1 MRRHKVLYILLLL
14 VIVCSVLFLVYGLN
28 PNSYQYALSRRIP
41 KLIAIAMTGSGV
53 AVSSVIFQT
62 VTNNRILTPSVLG
75 LDSLYNLFQTL
86 IVFSLGS
93 LNVALMGSNLNFLI
107 AGGLMIIFS
116 LLLFKMMF
124 RRENTNLFF
133 LLMIGMIFGTLFSSL
148 SSFMQMVM
156 DPNEFLIVQNKMFA
170 SFNNVKS
177 SLLGISTITM
187 GLTLFWVLKDA
198 KKLDVIALGKEQAI
212 NLGIDYDRMVRKMLV
227 AVAILVSV
235 STALVGPI
243 TFLGILVT
251 NLAYQMIKDYR
262 HSIVIPT
269 SILLSLLAL
278 IGGQFLVERVFQF
291 NTTIGVIINFVG
303 GLYFIYILLKEE
315 RLCLRLKIFQKNM
328 VLKQS

>member
-1 MRRHKVLYILLLL
+1 MRRHKVLYILFLL
-14 VIVCSVLFLVYGLN
+14 VVVCSVLFLVYGLN

-107 AGGLMIIFS
+107 AGGLMIVFS
-116 LLLFKMMF
+116 LFLFKMMF

-315 RLCLRLKIFQKNM
+315 RL
-328 VLKQS
+328 

>member
-1 MRRHKVLYILLLL
+1 MRRHKVLYILFLL
-14 VIVCSVLFLVYGLN
+14 VVVCSVLFLVYGLN

-41 KLIAIAMTGSGV
+41 KLIAIAMTGSGI

-107 AGGLMIIFS
+107 AGGLMIIFL

-251 NLAYQMIKDYR
+251 NLAYQMINDYR

-315 RLCLRLKIFQKNM
+315 RL
-328 VLKQS
+328 

>member
-1 MRRHKVLYILLLL
+1 MRRHKVLYILFLL
-14 VIVCSVLFLVYGLN
+14 VVVCSVLFLVYGLN

-170 SFNNVKS
+170 SFNNVKA

-198 KKLDVIALGKEQAI
+198 KKLDVLALGKEQAI
-212 NLGIDYDRMVRKMLV
+212 NLGIDYDRMVRKLLI

-235 STALVGPI
+235 STALVGPV

-315 RLCLRLKIFQKNM
+315 RL
-328 VLKQS
+328 

>member
-1 MRRHKVLYILLLL
+1 MRRHKVLYILFLL
-14 VIVCSVLFLVYGLN
+14 VVVCSVLFLVYGLN

-235 STALVGPI
+235 STALVGPV

-251 NLAYQMIKDYR
+251 NLAYQMINDYR

-315 RLCLRLKIFQKNM
+315 RL
-328 VLKQS
+328 

>member
-1 MRRHKVLYILLLL
+1 M
-14 VIVCSVLFLVYGLN
+14 
-28 PNSYQYALSRRIP
+28 
-41 KLIAIAMTGSGV
+41 
-53 AVSSVIFQT
+53 
-62 VTNNRILTPSVLG
+62 
-75 LDSLYNLFQTL
+75 
-86 IVFSLGS
+86 IVFSL
-93 LNVALMGSNLNFLI
+93 F
-107 AGGLMIIFS
+107 
-116 LLLFKMMF
+116 LFKMMF

-133 LLMIGMIFGTLFSSL
+133 LLMIGMIFVTLFSSL

-170 SFNNVKS
+170 SFNNVKA
-177 SLLGISTITM
+177 SLLGISMITM
-187 GLTLFWVLKDA
+187 GLTLFWVLKDV
-198 KKLDVIALGKEQAI
+198 KKLDVLALGKEQAI
-212 NLGIDYDRMVRKMLV
+212 NLGIDYDRMVRKLLI

-235 STALVGPI
+235 STALVGPV

-251 NLAYQMIKDYR
+251 NLAYQMINDYR

-315 RLCLRLKIFQKNM
+315 RL
-328 VLKQS
+328 

>member
-1 MRRHKVLYILLLL
+1 MRRHKVLYILFLL
-14 VIVCSVLFLVYGLN
+14 VVVCSVLFLVYGLN

-133 LLMIGMIFGTLFSSL
+133 LLMIGMIFGTLFSRL

-177 SLLGISTITM
+177 SLLGISMITM

-315 RLCLRLKIFQKNM
+315 RL
-328 VLKQS
+328 

>member
-14 VIVCSVLFLVYGLN
+14 VVVCSVLFLVYGLN

-107 AGGLMIIFS
+107 AGGLMIVFS
-116 LLLFKMMF
+116 LFLFKMMF

-177 SLLGISTITM
+177 SLLGISMITM
-187 GLTLFWVLKDA
+187 GLTLFWVLKDV
-198 KKLDVIALGKEQAI
+198 KKLDVLALGKEQAI
-212 NLGIDYDRMVRKMLV
+212 NLGIDYDRMVRKLLI

-235 STALVGPI
+235 STALVGPV

-251 NLAYQMIKDYR
+251 NLAYQMINDYR
-262 HSIVIPT
+262 HILIIPT

-291 NTTIGVIINFVG
+291 NTTIGVIINFIG

-315 RLCLRLKIFQKNM
+315 RL
-328 VLKQS
+328 

>member
-1 MRRHKVLYILLLL
+1 MRRHKVLYILFLL
-14 VIVCSVLFLVYGLN
+14 VVVCSVLFLVYGLN

-107 AGGLMIIFS
+107 AGGLMIVFS
-116 LLLFKMMF
+116 LFLFKMMF

-243 TFLGILVT
+243 TVLGILVT
-251 NLAYQMIKDYR
+251 NVAYQMIKDYR

-315 RLCLRLKIFQKNM
+315 RL
-328 VLKQS
+328 

>member
-1 MRRHKVLYILLLL
+1 MRRHKVLYILFLL
-14 VIVCSVLFLVYGLN
+14 VVVCSVLFLVYGLN

-133 LLMIGMIFGTLFSSL
+133 LLMIGMIFGKLFSSL

-315 RLCLRLKIFQKNM
+315 RL
-328 VLKQS
+328 

>member
-14 VIVCSVLFLVYGLN
+14 VVVCSVLFLVYGLN

-53 AVSSVIFQT
+53 AVSSVVFQT

-107 AGGLMIIFS
+107 AGGLMIVFS
-116 LLLFKMMF
+116 LFLFKMMF

-170 SFNNVKS
+170 SFNNVKA
-177 SLLGISTITM
+177 SLLGISMITM
-187 GLTLFWVLKDA
+187 GLTLFWVLKDV
-198 KKLDVIALGKEQAI
+198 KKLDVLALGKEQAI
-212 NLGIDYDRMVRKMLV
+212 NLGIDYDRMVRKLLI

-235 STALVGPI
+235 STALVGPV

-251 NLAYQMIKDYR
+251 NLAYQMINDYR

-315 RLCLRLKIFQKNM
+315 RL
-328 VLKQS
+328 

>member
-14 VIVCSVLFLVYGLN
+14 VVVCSVLFLVYGLN

-53 AVSSVIFQT
+53 AVSSVVFQT

-107 AGGLMIIFS
+107 AGGLMIVFS
-116 LLLFKMMF
+116 LFLFKMMF

-170 SFNNVKS
+170 SFNNVKA
-177 SLLGISTITM
+177 SLLGISMITM

-315 RLCLRLKIFQKNM
+315 RL
-328 VLKQS
+328 

>member
-177 SLLGISTITM
+177 SLLGISMITM

-315 RLCLRLKIFQKNM
+315 RL
-328 VLKQS
+328 

>member
-1 MRRHKVLYILLLL
+1 MK
-14 VIVCSVLFLVYGLN
+14 

-41 KLIAIAMTGSGV
+41 KLIAIAMTGSGI

-177 SLLGISTITM
+177 SLLGISMITM

-315 RLCLRLKIFQKNM
+315 RL
-328 VLKQS
+328 

>member
-14 VIVCSVLFLVYGLN
+14 VVVCSVLFLVYGLN

-62 VTNNRILTPSVLG
+62 VTNNRMLTPSVVG

-107 AGGLMIIFS
+107 AGGLMIVFS
-116 LLLFKMMF
+116 LFLFKMMF

-235 STALVGPI
+235 STVLVGPI

-315 RLCLRLKIFQKNM
+315 RL
-328 VLKQS
+328 

>member
-1 MRRHKVLYILLLL
+1 MRRHKVLYILFLL
-14 VIVCSVLFLVYGLN
+14 VVVCSVLFLVYGLN

-107 AGGLMIIFS
+107 AGGLMIVFS
-116 LLLFKMMF
+116 LFLFKMMF

-212 NLGIDYDRMVRKMLV
+212 NLWIDYDRMVRKMLV

-235 STALVGPI
+235 STTLVGPI

-315 RLCLRLKIFQKNM
+315 RL
-328 VLKQS
+328 

>member
-1 MRRHKVLYILLLL
+1 MRRHKVLYILFLL
-14 VIVCSVLFLVYGLN
+14 VVVCSVLFLVYGLN

-170 SFNNVKS
+170 SFNNVKA
-177 SLLGISTITM
+177 SLLGISMITM
-187 GLTLFWVLKDA
+187 GLTLFWVLKDV
-198 KKLDVIALGKEQAI
+198 KKLDVLALGKEQAI
-212 NLGIDYDRMVRKMLV
+212 NLGIDYDRMVRKLLI

-235 STALVGPI
+235 STALVGPV

-291 NTTIGVIINFVG
+291 NTTLGVIINFVG

-315 RLCLRLKIFQKNM
+315 RL
-328 VLKQS
+328 

>member
-28 PNSYQYALSRRIP
+28 PSSYQYALSRRIP
-41 KLIAIAMTGSGV
+41 KLIAIAMTGSGI

-177 SLLGISTITM
+177 SLLGISMITM

-315 RLCLRLKIFQKNM
+315 RL
-328 VLKQS
+328 

>member
-1 MRRHKVLYILLLL
+1 MRRHKVLYILFLL
-14 VIVCSVLFLVYGLN
+14 VVVCSVLFLVYGLN

-315 RLCLRLKIFQKNM
+315 RL
-328 VLKQS
+328 

>member
-53 AVSSVIFQT
+53 AVSSVVFQT

-177 SLLGISTITM
+177 SLLGISMITM
-187 GLTLFWVLKDA
+187 GLTLFWVLKDV
-198 KKLDVIALGKEQAI
+198 KKLDVLALGKEQAI
-212 NLGIDYDRMVRKMLV
+212 NLGIDYDRMVRKLLI

-235 STALVGPI
+235 STALVGPV

-315 RLCLRLKIFQKNM
+315 RL
-328 VLKQS
+328 

>member
-1 MRRHKVLYILLLL
+1 MRRHKVLYILFLL
-14 VIVCSVLFLVYGLN
+14 VVCSVLFLVYGLN

-107 AGGLMIIFS
+107 AGGLMIVFS
-116 LLLFKMMF
+116 LFLFKMMF

-235 STALVGPI
+235 STTLVGPI

-315 RLCLRLKIFQKNM
+315 RL
-328 VLKQS
+328 

>member
-1 MRRHKVLYILLLL
+1 
-14 VIVCSVLFLVYGLN
+14 LVYGLN

-107 AGGLMIIFS
+107 AGGLMIVFS
-116 LLLFKMMF
+116 LFLFKMMF

-177 SLLGISTITM
+177 SLLGISMITM
-187 GLTLFWVLKDA
+187 GLTLFWVLKDV
-198 KKLDVIALGKEQAI
+198 KKLDVLALGKEQAI
-212 NLGIDYDRMVRKMLV
+212 NLGIDYDRMVRKLLI

-235 STALVGPI
+235 STALVGPV

-251 NLAYQMIKDYR
+251 NLAYQMINDYR
-262 HSIVIPT
+262 HILIIPT

-291 NTTIGVIINFVG
+291 NTTIGVIINFIG

-315 RLCLRLKIFQKNM
+315 RL
-328 VLKQS
+328 

>member
-1 MRRHKVLYILLLL
+1 MRQHKKIYILVLL
-14 VIVCSVLFLVYGLN
+14 VVVFSALFLVYGLN

-41 KLIAIAMTGSGV
+41 KLIAIAITGSGI

-107 AGGLMIIFS
+107 SGGLMIIFS

-133 LLMIGMIFGTLFSSL
+133 LLMIGMVFGTFFSSI

-170 SFNNVKS
+170 SFNNIES
-177 SLLGISTITM
+177 SLLGISIITM
-187 GLTLFWVLKDA
+187 GATLFWVLKDA
-198 KKLDVIALGKEQAI
+198 KKLDVLSLGKEQAI
-212 NLGIDYDRMVRKMLV
+212 NLGLDYNGLVKKMLV
-227 AVAILVSV
+227 AVSILVSV

-251 NLAYQMIKDYR
+251 NLAYQMLKDYR
-262 HSIVIPT
+262 HRIIIPT
-269 SILLSLLAL
+269 AILISLVAL
-278 IGGQFLVERVFQF
+278 IGGQFLVERVFEF
-291 NTTIGVIINFVG
+291 NTTIGVIINFIG

-315 RLCLRLKIFQKNM
+315 RL
-328 VLKQS
+328 

>member
-1 MRRHKVLYILLLL
+1 MRRHKVLYILFLL
-14 VIVCSVLFLVYGLN
+14 VVVCSVLFLVYGLN

-107 AGGLMIIFS
+107 AGGLMIVFS
-116 LLLFKMMF
+116 LFLFKMMF

-170 SFNNVKS
+170 SFNNVKA
-177 SLLGISTITM
+177 SLLGISMITM
-187 GLTLFWVLKDA
+187 GLTLFWVLKDV
-198 KKLDVIALGKEQAI
+198 KKLDVLALGKEQAI
-212 NLGIDYDRMVRKMLV
+212 NLGIDYDRMVRKLLI

-235 STALVGPI
+235 STALVGPV

-315 RLCLRLKIFQKNM
+315 RL
-328 VLKQS
+328 

>member
-1 MRRHKVLYILLLL
+1 MRRHKVLYILFLL
-14 VIVCSVLFLVYGLN
+14 VVVCSVLFLVYGLN

-41 KLIAIAMTGSGV
+41 KLIALAMTGSGV

-107 AGGLMIIFS
+107 AGGLMIVFS
-116 LLLFKMMF
+116 LFLFKMMF

-170 SFNNVKS
+170 SFNNVKA
-177 SLLGISTITM
+177 SLLGISMITM
-187 GLTLFWVLKDA
+187 GLTLFWVLKDV
-198 KKLDVIALGKEQAI
+198 KKLDVLALGKEQAI
-212 NLGIDYDRMVRKMLV
+212 NLGIDYDRMVRKLLI

-235 STALVGPI
+235 STALVGPV

-315 RLCLRLKIFQKNM
+315 RL
-328 VLKQS
+328 

>member
-1 MRRHKVLYILLLL
+1 MRQHKKIYILVLL
-14 VIVCSVLFLVYGLN
+14 VVVFSALFLVYGLD

-41 KLIAIAMTGSGV
+41 KLIAIAITGSGI

-107 AGGLMIIFS
+107 SGGLMIIFS

-133 LLMIGMIFGTLFSSL
+133 LLMIGMVFGTFFSSI

-170 SFNNVKS
+170 SFNNIES
-177 SLLGISTITM
+177 SLLGISIITM
-187 GLTLFWVLKDA
+187 GATLFWVLKDA
-198 KKLDVIALGKEQAI
+198 KKLDVLSLGKEQAI
-212 NLGIDYDRMVRKMLV
+212 NLGLDYDGLVKKMLV
-227 AVAILVSV
+227 AVSILVSV

-251 NLAYQMIKDYR
+251 NLAYQMLKDYR
-262 HSIVIPT
+262 HRIIIPT
-269 SILLSLLAL
+269 AILISLVAL
-278 IGGQFLVERVFQF
+278 IGGQFLVERVFEF
-291 NTTIGVIINFVG
+291 NTTIGVIINFIG

-315 RLCLRLKIFQKNM
+315 RL
-328 VLKQS
+328 

>member
-41 KLIAIAMTGSGV
+41 KLIAIAMTGSGI

-291 NTTIGVIINFVG
+291 NPTIGVIINFVG

-315 RLCLRLKIFQKNM
+315 RL
-328 VLKQS
+328 

>member
-1 MRRHKVLYILLLL
+1 MRRHKVLYILFLL
-14 VIVCSVLFLVYGLN
+14 VVVCSVLFLVYGLN

-156 DPNEFLIVQNKMFA
+156 DPNEFLIVQNKIFA

-177 SLLGISTITM
+177 SLLGISMITM
-187 GLTLFWVLKDA
+187 GITLFWVLKDA

-315 RLCLRLKIFQKNM
+315 RL
-328 VLKQS
+328 